1 MLNLKMSQNKSDPLQ
16 RPPHQLPPNSAF
28 AALVLLC
35 VTAGTNDQYDY

>member
-1 MLNLKMSQNKSDPLQ
+1 MLNLKMSQNKSDPFQ
-16 RPPHQLPPNSAF
+16 HQLPPNSAF